1 MTKQPDA
8 PKAVRLHH
16 TTVGDPP
23 ASSANKRTRTDVWG
37 RLLKVRSSLVIVVVA
52 LCASVLAPVAVS
64 AHDSTTETYEV
75 EVPVYES
82 VTEPIMATR
91 EVPVYDWV
99 PTEVEVP
106 RTREVPVYDWVP
118 TEVEVQRTRQVPV
131 YDWVPTEVEVERTR
145 EVPVYDWV
153 PTEVEVQRTRQVPV
167 YDWVATEFEV
177 ERTREV
183 PVYAWVATEVE
194 VQRTRVVPVYNEATY
209 TVRVAPFRERVTF
222 QPPCEWTTVYGQRVY
237 YCPPPRTR
245 WQDVYN
251 YQTATRY
258 VLVGTR
264 TETYMS
270 TEIQLVWTQTGTRT
284 ETYTATEIRNVRTQ
298 TGTRTE
304 TYTSTETQLVRT
316 QTGTRTE
323 TYTATEIRNVRTQTG
338 TRTQTYTS
346 TETQLVWTQ
355 TGTRTETYTA
365 TEIRNVRTQ
374 TGTRTHTYDTGATR
388 LVKRDTGRTVTE
400 TRTRVV
406 HGCPDGYYE
415 LDSPDTQAWIEIY
428 TGSVTFSRPLVGL
441 TYNPVRWSGPLDDAH
456 PDCYLPGGA
465 PFHDALTV
473 LTVAGIEYAVSAGEV
488 VIDGVTYV
496 VEAGRI
502 VVETLGDLRTALRA
516 AVVAEIRNALEE
528 LDESVVAAICT
539 NLLVSGVVGAAATA
553 LVTSVVT
560 KALVAAG
567 IVLSAGSA
575 PALIAGVVGIAL
587 VVAGCRLAEPWYTPD
602 PPTSPTGLRLV
613 PGNRSLEVSWDGSPS
628 KDTFQFG
635 YSLRWKRSSQSW
647 DDATTAALDDSTTSY
662 RITGLSNSTA
672 YDVQIEAHNLGG
684 TSSEVAATATPRPTS
699 TTSTTTT
706 TTTTTTTVPAAD
718 TVPTVSALP
727 QYDRLS
733 YRLLLRGT
741 QEAITAQGCT
751 PWVYWETYRFYAGL
765 CPR

>member
-8 PKAVRLHH
+8 PKAVRGHH

-52 LCASVLAPVAVS
+52 LCASVLAPVTVS

-75 EVPVYES
+75 EVPVYEW

-99 PTEVEVP
+99 ATEF
-106 RTREVPVYDWVP
+106 
-118 TEVEVQRTRQVPV
+118 
-131 YDWVPTEVEVERTR
+131 EVERTR
-145 EVPVYDWV
+145 EVPVYAWV
-153 PTEVEVQRTRQVPV
+153 PTEVEVERTRQVPV

-183 PVYAWVATEVE
+183 PVYAWVPTLVE

-222 QPPCEWTTVYGQRVY
+222 QPPCEWATVYGHRVY

-264 TETYMS
+264 TETYTS
-270 TEIQLVWTQTGTRT
+270 TETQLVLTQTGTRT
-284 ETYTATEIRNVRTQ
+284 ETYTSTEIRNVRTQ
-298 TGTRTE
+298 TGTRTH
-304 TYTSTETQLVRT
+304 TYTSTETQLV
-316 QTGTRTE
+316 
-323 TYTATEIRNVRTQTG
+323 
-338 TRTQTYTS
+338 
-346 TETQLVWTQ
+346 LTQ

-388 LVKRDTGRTVTE
+388 LVRRDTGRTELV
-400 TRTRVV
+400 TRTRPV

-415 LDSPDTQAWIEIY
+415 LDSPDTEAWY
-428 TGSVTFSRPLVGL
+428 TSADGITFDNSFLILGLGAGEVVTWL
-441 TYNPVRWSGPLDDAH
+441 GPLAGH
-456 PDCYLPGGA
+456 PDCYA
-465 PFHDALTV
+465 PDRSGIGWGEIIV
-473 LTVAGIEYAVSAGEV
+473 GGIEYVVSAGEV

-539 NLLVSGVVGAAATA
+539 NLLVSGVVGAAAAA
-553 LVTSVVT
+553 LLASVVT
-560 KALVAAG
+560 KALVGAG
-567 IVLSAGSA
+567 IVLSAAIS
-575 PALIAGVVGIAL
+575 PTLIAGAVGI
-587 VVAGCRLAEPWYTPD
+587 VIIVAGCRLAEPWYTPD
-602 PPTSPTGLRLV
+602 PPTSPTGLSLV
-613 PGNRSLEVSWDGSPS
+613 SGNRSLEVSWDASPS

-647 DDATTAALDDSTTSY
+647 DDAMTETLDDSTTSY
-662 RITGLSNSTA
+662 SIAGLSNNTA

-699 TTSTTTT
+699 TTATVPPTPTP
-706 TTTTTTTVPAAD
+706 TTTVSSTP
-718 TVPTVSALP
+718 TPTTTVSPTPTPTTTVSPSSLP
-727 QYDRLS
+727 VVTVVPDYDS
-733 YRLLLRGT
+733 ANYRLRYFYNI
-741 QEAITAQGCT
+741 EAVPSSCT
-751 PWVYWETYRFYAGL
+751 PWVDWQIQTSVTVIVAL